1 MEICFTTMSF
11 FNCRIHTLVTQSSEH
26 AILLL
31 QEFGCQTSYK
41 KKNRS
46 LKGRV
51 LLGPCT

>member
-1 MEICFTTMSF
+1 MEICLTTTSF
-11 FNCRIHTLVTQSSEH
+11 FNCRVHTLVTQSSEH

-41 KKNRS
+41 KKTRS